1 MQCINLSYS
10 FMRGTYTEISSL
22 SCSIV
27 FSLGGR
33 GTDALMQSVHIR
45 VFVSVSNI
53 VPPEHKLIKFSS
65 SANGLV

>member
-27 FSLGGR
+27 FSFV
-33 GTDALMQSVHIR
+33 QSVHIR
-45 VFVSVSNI
+45 VFVSVSHI
-53 VPPEHKLIKFSS
+53 VPPEHKLMKFSS